1 MACLLLVGQAL
12 DSGREHKC
20 SSQHMKAK
28 VPEFLI
34 LRTPNTTSLTA
45 CRLCDNF
52 FDVLNPHALCYHI
65 AICIAA
71 MQSTKPTHSE
81 KLLGTQRVVNY
92 TTWGFFQLQ
101 QLLDFDNNYFL
112 TEDILFLLQHLKA
125 ASTQTPYKQSLK
137 TTYCNVG

>member
-12 DSGREHKC
+12 EGGHEC

-28 VPEFLI
+28 APEFLI

-52 FDVLNPHALCYHI
+52 FDVLNPYALCFHI

-71 MQSTKPTHSE
+71 MQSTNPTHSE
-81 KLLGTQRVVNY
+81 KLPGTQGGKLYNLGVLPAA
-92 TTWGFFQLQ
+92 QLR
-101 QLLDFDNNYFL
+101 QLLGFVLDNRCSLPLATSAGRFHTNTLQTIVKNY
-112 TEDILFLLQHLKA
+112 LLQ
-125 ASTQTPYKQSLK
+125 
-137 TTYCNVG
+137 CRIM